1 VYFLPLG
8 AVSSIE
14 RSDILLAVVLN
25 DPQEGVLNLR
35 VEVGRNVK
43 LRR

>member
-14 RSDILLAVVLN
+14 RSDILMAVVLK
-25 DPQEGVLNLR
+25 DLKEGTWSLEK
-35 VEVGRNVK
+35 EVRIGAMEF
-43 LRR
+43 